1 MLEEII
7 QNRYAVT
14 AVILFGIGFTNLML
28 QQNLL
33 RKVIGFNIMDSAVF
47 LLLASLG
54 YIDGGVA
61 PIVGDRGFD
70 PLYINPIPSGLV
82 LTGIVVSVSIT
93 AFSLALIQRIYRRY
107 GTIEMR
113 ELLERAKKD
122 MLVMHPLPRVDEIAV
137 DVDDDPRAVYFQQAR
152 YGMFARMAL
161 LEHLALQP
169 RDEHPA
175 PVEIGTKPI
184 CRNPRCIT
192 QMERYLPPLIKK
204 IGGADCCGFCDAPLE

>member
-33 RKVIGFNIMDSAVF
+33 RKVIGFNIVF

-113 ELLERAKKD
+113 ELLERAKK
-122 MLVMHPLPRVDEIAV
+122 E
-137 DVDDDPRAVYFQQAR
+137 DD
-152 YGMFARMAL
+152 
-161 LEHLALQP
+161 
-169 RDEHPA
+169 
-175 PVEIGTKPI
+175 
-184 CRNPRCIT
+184 
-192 QMERYLPPLIKK
+192 
-204 IGGADCCGFCDAPLE
+204 